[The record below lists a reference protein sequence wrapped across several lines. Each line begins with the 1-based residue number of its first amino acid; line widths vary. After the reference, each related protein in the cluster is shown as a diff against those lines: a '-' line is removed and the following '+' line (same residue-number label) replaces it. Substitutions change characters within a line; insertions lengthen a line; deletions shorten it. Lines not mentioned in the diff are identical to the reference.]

1 MSGSKDNKG
10 IDGPEESSN
19 PKRDR
24 IITIVF
30 GVVVVA
36 VVGVLIWWGLKP
48 DAPKEE
54 ETAPSPSISE
64 PANTPE
70 PESTASGP
78 EPDLENQPPPEEN
91 DGTTDKPNY
100 VDGVPYSQS
109 EQGTKEWEPVRRK
122 FLQAFTSKDE
132 IAPQVKDITDEATQ
146 KKLQKEKAGAY
157 SDMQLAVGDDEDSW
171 YHDEDVRPFSFTQV
185 FSTDSDKQLY
195 VSMEYVF
202 DGEKGEWLVTGYD
215 VK

>member
-10 IDGPEESSN
+10 VGDPEESSN

-24 IITIVF
+24 IITIAF

-36 VVGVLIWWGLKP
+36 VVGLLIWWGFKP
-48 DAPKEE
+48 DEPKEE
-54 ETAPSPSISE
+54 PTPSPSISE
-64 PANTPE
+64 SADTPT
-70 PESTASGP
+70 PTPTADGP

-109 EQGTKEWEPVRRK
+109 EKGVKEWEPIRRK
-122 FLQAFTSKDE
+122 FLQAFTSTDA
-132 IAPQVKDITDEATQ
+132 IAPQVEDITDEETQ
-146 KKLQKEKAGAY
+146 KMLKEEKPGAY
-157 SDMQLAVGDDEDSW
+157 ADMELAVGDDSEDW
-171 YHDEDVRPFSFTQV
+171 YRDQDVRPFSFTQI
-185 FSTDSDKQLY
+185 FSTNSDKELY

-202 DGEKGEWLVTGYD
+202 DGEKGEWLITGYE